1 MPWTG
6 KGKNVPIQ
14 NKTNGRWIIFVKT
27 WKPQQVKSRGEGVV
41 KFVLAKIFG
50 WKPPLWLAFV
60 FKKLKYVKKPN

>member
-1 MPWTG
+1 MGNFCEDLEATIG
-6 KGKNVPIQ
+6 E
-14 NKTNGRWIIFVKT
+14 
-27 WKPQQVKSRGEGVV
+27 SRGEGVV